1 MAILLWLAIPVV
13 AAIGAAAW
21 MATRGRDASPEQQ
34 QQGITEMQ
42 RFQEAML
49 KPLPRR
55 DDEA

>member
-13 AAIGAAAW
+13 AAFGAVAW
-21 MATRGRDASPEQQ
+21 LSSRGRDASPEQQ
-34 QQGITEMQ
+34 QHGISEMQ

-55 DDEA
+55 DPEA